1 MLPWRRGKAELL
13 QRLRAGGRGYPGGE
27 CGGVTALDGAVGRL
41 GRVCGALRWRRGKAS
56 ITATAPS
63 HWVLYLGHAATLQS
77 RGEGCADAAVAR
89 IWSRSE
95 QGRSGSRMR
104 MSISGQGLRLVSEAT
119 RGQGRRAGHLYLLH
133 RLTYCAAGPRCPRLF
148 CWIYRHEVKHKAVA
162 LRCHAALMSRADAA
176 RATALLLYQTS
187 SAALADFQ
195 RLKRRDDARR
205 QRLQSAA
212 PPAPLRHRLLSRQC
226 SYRPPAD
233 RSRTAPR
240 LRAISEDAAGEEREG
255 TGERESTGTG
265 GEREEEDGCPG
276 REGEEG
282 DGGRDRRGA
291 GGRGGSGRGGLRSPG
306 LGLGGERER
315 GAEQPGDLEP
325 LMAGLSIAHHSRL
338 RVAARLQ
345 PRDSGEVGQRDA
357 G

>member
-13 QRLRAGGRGYPGGE
+13 QRLRAKRRGYPGSE
-27 CGGVTALDGAVGRL
+27 CGGRGEGGGLAALDSAV

-56 ITATAPS
+56 ITADAPS
-63 HWVLYLGHAATLQS
+63 HSVLYLGHAATLQS

-104 MSISGQGLRLVSEAT
+104 MSISGQGLRLVAEA
-119 RGQGRRAGHLYLLH
+119 RGQVRRPGHLYLLH

-176 RATALLLYQTS
+176 RAMALLLYQTS
-187 SAALADFQ
+187 TTALADFQ

-205 QRLQSAA
+205 QRHQPA
-212 PPAPLRHRLLSRQC
+212 PPAPLRQLLNRQC
-226 SYRPPAD
+226 SYRPPAE
-233 RSRTAPR
+233 RSRSAPR
-240 LRAISEDAAGEEREG
+240 LRAISEDAAGEERERG
-255 TGERESTGTG
+255 AG
-265 GEREEEDGCPG
+265 
-276 REGEEG
+276 EG
-282 DGGRDRRGA
+282 DGD
-291 GGRGGSGRGGLRSPG
+291 SG
-306 LGLGGERER
+306 
-315 GAEQPGDLEP
+315 LEP
-325 LMAGLSIAHHSRL
+325 LMAGLSIGHHSPRL
-338 RVAARLQ
+338 RGVARPPATG
-345 PRDSGEVGQRDA
+345 GEVGQRDA